1 MKRILSFMILL
12 LTLASTNANAWFFF
26 IPGSVTSA
34 IADSITGDKGEHCVG
49 SSTKVG
55 DTIRLPDGSYGKVKY
70 LSTSESSRC
79 TNKLPIRALLDVTN
93 SSPPTAST
101 PAATNKTGIDPPTPV
116 TQIPLPDDT
125 LGDPVTPDVMSD
137 GSWEDSAQ
145 PPAKNPISVDEAPA
159 PPVSSEPSSNPSPS
173 QPASTAQRLRELNA
187 LLKEGLIDKK
197 DYAEKK
203 KQILDAM

>member
-93 SSPPTAST
+93 SSPPTALA
-101 PAATNKTGIDPPTPV
+101 PITNKTSFDPSTPV
-116 TQIPLPDDT
+116 VTIQLPDGTWGEPVPPPVENT
-125 LGDPVTPDVMSD
+125 L
-137 GSWEDSAQ
+137 
-145 PPAKNPISVDEAPA
+145 PAVVETPA
-159 PPVSSEPSSNPSPS
+159 PPVSSEPSSSPSPF
-173 QPASTAQRLRELNA
+173 QSTSSAQRIRELNA
-187 LLKEGLIDKK
+187 LFKEGLIDKK
-197 DYAEKK
+197 EYVEKK
-203 KQILDAM
+203 RKILDAM